1 MLTKKK
7 WVFALVIVLIASA
20 SSLLYVFYGGG
31 RNVAT
36 EESAYVIRTT
46 DLAKE
51 FAADAQKA
59 QKKYNNKTISI
70 QGTTQSSS
78 ATEIVLD
85 QGVICTFSAAVPPI
99 NTAQKI
105 TIKGRFAG
113 YDELLAE
120 FKFDQCVVL
129 STN

>member
-20 SSLLYVFYGGG
+20 ADLLYVFYGGG
-31 RNVAT
+31 RNVAS

-59 QKKYNNKTISI
+59 QEKYNNKTISI

-99 NTAQKI
+99 NSAQKI

-120 FKFDQCVVL
+120 FKFDNCVVL

>member
-1 MLTKKK
+1 MFTKKK

-20 SSLLYVFYGGG
+20 AGLLYVFYGGG
-31 RNVAT
+31 RNVAI

-85 QGVICTFSAAVPPI
+85 QGVICAFSAAVPPI

-120 FKFDQCVVL
+120 FKFDNCVVL

>member
-1 MLTKKK
+1 MFTKKK

-20 SSLLYVFYGGG
+20 AGLLYVFYGGE

-59 QKKYNNKTISI
+59 QEKYNNKTISI

-85 QGVICTFSAAVPPI
+85 QGVICTFSAAVPQT
-99 NTAQKI
+99 NTTQKI

-120 FKFDQCVVL
+120 FKFDNCVVL
-129 STN
+129 SIN

>member
-1 MLTKKK
+1 MVKTKK
-7 WVFALVIVLIASA
+7 WVVALAFLVIASA
-20 SSLLYVFYGGG
+20 AAMLYVFYGGE
-31 RNVAT
+31 RNVET
-36 EESAYVIRTT
+36 EESVYAIHTT

-78 ATEIVLD
+78 AKEIVLD

>member
-31 RNVAT
+31 RNVAA
-36 EESAYVIRTT
+36 EESVYVIRTT

-59 QKKYNNKTISI
+59 QEKYNNKTISI

-78 ATEIVLD
+78 AKEIVLD
-85 QGVICTFSAAVPPI
+85 QGVICTFSAVVSPI

-120 FKFDQCVVL
+120 FKFDNCVVL